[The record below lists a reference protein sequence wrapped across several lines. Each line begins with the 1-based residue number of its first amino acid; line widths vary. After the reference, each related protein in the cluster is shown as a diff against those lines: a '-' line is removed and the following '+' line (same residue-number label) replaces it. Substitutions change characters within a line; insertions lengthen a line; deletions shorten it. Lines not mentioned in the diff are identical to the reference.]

1 MQYFSCEKLNQM
13 VIIFNKNGSLFGFF
27 FKTTIS
33 PKPRPADEVKHTILT
48 LESLKRVGALQHS
61 EKR

>member
-1 MQYFSCEKLNQM
+1 M

-33 PKPRPADEVKHTILT
+33 PKPRPADDVKHTILT

-61 EKR
+61 EER